1 MSSTSDVA
9 TQEKLV
15 LIDLLA
21 SLENRP
27 YDFVMTMFPWGQPGT
42 PLERFDGP
50 SKWQTR
56 QLLRMQAAF
65 LGETG
70 AGNPAVIWR
79 HAIKSGNNVGK
90 TGLIGMVAWWFYST
104 RPNAFL
110 RITANTE
117 NQLKISTWR
126 EIAKW
131 HSMFLAKDFFKM
143 SAKSVVSTDPK
154 FERTWRMEA
163 VAWSEDNPDAF
174 SGLHNQ
180 GNRIGTIFDEA
191 SGIPDVIWS
200 RVDGMTRE
208 ANTQVFWL
216 CTGNPTRNTGRFYQ
230 CFNEDAW
237 AWNTDTVSQRES
249 TLVDQ
254 REVEALVA
262 AKGEDDD
269 YIRVFVLGEF
279 PASSFT
285 QLIPVETID
294 IAQRRQPITLFHE
307 PLILGVDIARFGNN
321 ENVAVF
327 RRGKDARE
335 VPCQRWRG
343 LTVPESGHRIASLI
357 ATYNPDAVF
366 IDEGG
371 VGGGVVDFVRL
382 LGHPAIGINFGA
394 KADTKPGGVLVSNK
408 RAEIY
413 LLLRDWLREG
423 GTIESDPELKNQL
436 ISIEYSFNNL
446 QQYQLMKKEDMRRL
460 GRPSP
465 DWADALALTFA
476 LPVGNLRRQPVRSI
490 RRDYDPL
497 ADSALDE
504 FRPRQQPHDRS
515 YH

>member
-1 MSSTSDVA
+1 
-9 TQEKLV
+9 
-15 LIDLLA
+15 
-21 SLENRP
+21 
-27 YDFVMTMFPWGQPGT
+27 
-42 PLERFDGP
+42 
-50 SKWQTR
+50 
-56 QLLRMQAAF
+56 
-65 LGETG
+65 
-70 AGNPAVIWR
+70 
-79 HAIKSGNNVGK
+79 
-90 TGLIGMVAWWFYST
+90 MVAWWFYAT

-110 RITANTE
+110 RVTANTE

-131 HSMFLAKDFFKM
+131 HAMFLAKDFFKL

-154 FERTWRMEA
+154 YERTWRMEA

-230 CFNEDAW
+230 CFNDDAQF
-237 AWNTDTVSQRES
+237 WNTDTVSQRES
-249 TLVDQ
+249 SLVDQ

-279 PASSFT
+279 PTSSFT
-285 QLIPVETID
+285 QLIPVEAID
-294 IAQRRQPITLFHE
+294 SAQSRQPITTFQQ

-335 VPCQRWRG
+335 IPAERWKG
-343 LTVPESGHRIASLI
+343 LTVPETAQRICRLI
-357 ATYNPDAVF
+357 STYNPDAVF

-371 VGGGVVDFVRL
+371 VGGGVVDFVRM
-382 LGHPAIGINFGA
+382 LGHQCIPVNFGTT
-394 KADTKPGGVLVSNK
+394 DTTKPNGVLVANK
-408 RAEIY
+408 RAEMY
-413 LLLRDWLREG
+413 VLVRDWLREG
-423 GTIESDPELKNQL
+423 GVIEADSELKNQL
-436 ISIEYSFNNL
+436 ISIEYRYDNK
-446 QQYQLMKKEDMRRL
+446 QQILLVSKEDMRRL

-465 DWADALALTFA
+465 DWSDALALTFA
-476 LPVGNLRRQPVRSI
+476 YPVGNRRYAPTGSRI

-497 ADSALDE
+497 GDTALNE
-504 FRPRQQPHDRS
+504 FRQPQQPQRS